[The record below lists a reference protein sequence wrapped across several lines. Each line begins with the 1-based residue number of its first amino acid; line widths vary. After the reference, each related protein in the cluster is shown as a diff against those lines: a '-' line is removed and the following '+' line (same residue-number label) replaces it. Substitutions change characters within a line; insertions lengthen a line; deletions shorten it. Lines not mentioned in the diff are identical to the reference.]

1 MKTLKM
7 SIVTL
12 LIVMVSVSVLAQKS
26 PIINGTILNNRFT
39 EVELKLAYKDD
50 GINYGKAVI
59 SKDGTFTLN
68 STVNKT
74 DIYRLALSGKDF
86 FLFVLNPGEIVHVTF
101 DANNLQ
107 SIISVTGSKSMS
119 FVKNA
124 ADLLAGNKKLM
135 DSLNNALQIDPVQ
148 LYYNNF
154 FQEFHLYHQ
163 TNQDVDTFILT
174 TYRTYDT
181 LNQFITINT
190 EKGVVKSKNLD
201 YFIATVVPL
210 LKNMERAYTPFKNY
224 LQNAPS
230 FYKFDQDVIKEAQG
244 FYAQVDQS
252 YIKIVNQRHQ
262 IAYNSLDNLMKE
274 VIRLNAKRDSL
285 VFGDHLLNSKIKKA
299 FVAEI
304 LYAFK
309 NNPIQ
314 LGDENSYKMT
324 IAQTEKAHI
333 DLKELSQ
340 QQVKNV
346 VQVYQ
351 TAYNNQSVKI
361 NTDLRKV
368 IIDNKSDL
376 AVLMFLDIF
385 KREQDPE
392 LHKEVVDALFAK
404 YPDNPLVME
413 RQKIESVPQISTNIG
428 SMAPELAFPNP
439 DGKIL
444 KLSDLRGKVVLI
456 DFWAAWCRP
465 CRMENPNVVKE
476 YHHYKD
482 KGFEIY
488 SVSLDRDKAS
498 WLKAIQDDGLVWS
511 NHVSDLKFWSSEAAA
526 IYGVTSIP
534 ATFLVGKDG
543 RIVAKNLRGE
553 ALSNALKQLLGE

>member
-86 FLFVLNPGEIVHVTF
+86 FLFVLNPGEIVNVTF

-124 ADLLAGNKKLM
+124 ADLLAGNKKMM

>member
-12 LIVMVSVSVLAQKS
+12 LIVIISVSVLAQKS

-74 DIYRLALSGKDF
+74 DIYRLALSEKDF

-201 YFIATVVPL
+201 YFIAAIVPL

-252 YIKIVNQRHQ
+252 YIKIINQRHQ

>member
-74 DIYRLALSGKDF
+74 DIYRLALSEKDF

-304 LYAFK
+304 LMALK
-309 NNPIQ
+309 NYPIQ
-314 LGDENSYKMT
+314 LQDENSYKIT

>member
-1 MKTLKM
+1 M

-12 LIVMVSVSVLAQKS
+12 LIVMISVSVFAQKS

-50 GINYGKAVI
+50 GINYGKATI

-74 DIYRLALSGKDF
+74 DIYRLALSEKDF
-86 FLFVLNPGEIVHVTF
+86 FLFVLNPGEIVNVTF

-124 ADLLAGNKKLM
+124 ADLLSGNKKLM

-148 LYYNNF
+148 LYYNSF

-174 TYRTYDT
+174 AYRTYDT
-181 LNQFITINT
+181 LSQFIALNT
-190 EKGVVKSKNLD
+190 EKGEVKSKNLD
-201 YFIATVVPL
+201 FFIASVVPF

-244 FYAQVDQS
+244 FYKQVDQS
-252 YIKIVNQRHQ
+252 YIKIINQRHQ

-346 VQVYQ
+346 VQIYQ

-368 IIDNKSDL
+368 IIDNKTDL

-413 RQKIESVPQISTNIG
+413 RQKMESVPQVSTNIG

-444 KLSDLRGKVVLI
+444 KLSDLKGKVVLI

-498 WLKAIQDDGLVWS
+498 WLKAIEDDGLVWS

>member
-12 LIVMVSVSVLAQKS
+12 LIVIISVSVLAQKS

-74 DIYRLALSGKDF
+74 DIYRLALSEKDF

-252 YIKIVNQRHQ
+252 YIKIINQRHQ

>member
-12 LIVMVSVSVLAQKS
+12 LIVIISVSVLAQKS

-74 DIYRLALSGKDF
+74 DIYRLALSEKDF

>member
-12 LIVMVSVSVLAQKS
+12 LIVIISVSVLAQKS

-74 DIYRLALSGKDF
+74 DIYRLALSEKDF

-210 LKNMERAYTPFKNY
+210 LKNMERTYTPFKNY

-252 YIKIVNQRHQ
+252 YIKIINQRHQ

>member
-74 DIYRLALSGKDF
+74 DIYRLALSEKDF

-252 YIKIVNQRHQ
+252 YIKIINQRHQ